1 MSNEKLMTQ
10 AMTPQ
15 KAHLSTVV
23 QLTTPVETQTNASH
37 GGFKKENI

>member
-1 MSNEKLMTQ
+1 
-10 AMTPQ
+10 MTPQ